1 MIRRIALLAVL
12 STASSEAI
20 AAGINLQVFGGSR
33 TTKFEPEDDGSSE
46 EEAAS
51 AETEESDENELVA
64 TDRFAGIEYGFASL
78 AQPVK
83 EIPVALGVFGMQQQL
98 KGKDSDLN
106 EKLGGIM
113 VGLDAMAWLNAGPWQ
128 PFARLGYDLY
138 SRHRYSA
145 SYANEAVFSANEDG
159 ATTRVELEGRVRGYH
174 GALGARVKPTPFVGA
189 FLQLDFAE
197 EEFVVDRASVM
208 QDGFGFTTTAG
219 DLPKIKLRSR
229 SVMLGMDL
237 GT

>member
-1 MIRRIALLAVL
+1 MILRLAVL
-12 STASSEAI
+12 ALASLVSPSLL

-33 TTKFEPEDDGSSE
+33 TTKFEAESPDDD
-46 EEAAS
+46 
-51 AETEESDENELVA
+51 AETEAADEEDAMVM
-64 TDRFAGIEYGFASL
+64 TDRFSGIEYGFASL

-83 EIPVALGVFGMQQQL
+83 EVPVAFGVFGMQQQL
-98 KGKDSDLN
+98 KGKDSDYH

-113 VGLDAMAWLNAGPWQ
+113 AGLDAMAWMAMGPWQ
-128 PFARLGYDLY
+128 PFARVGYDLY

-145 SYANEAVFSANEDG
+145 SYEDEEIFSANNDT
-159 ATTRVELEGRVRGYH
+159 ATTRVEMEGRVRGYH
-174 GALGARVKPTPFVGA
+174 GAFGVRAKPTPFVGA

-197 EEFVVDRASVM
+197 EEFVVDRASVL
-208 QDGFGFTTTAG
+208 QDGFGFTTTSG
-219 DLPKIKLRSR
+219 DFPKIKLRSR